1 MMKKGMMIIALLL
14 TGVGAWA
21 QQDAIDQYFS
31 NLLEDE
37 NYTKVTISSKMFEL
51 LMHVDAE
58 DQEEQE
64 LLDTITKLKGMRM
77 LVKDE
82 VGDGT
87 KDYQDAVRK
96 IKGNYEVLM
105 TVDDN
110 DEDMTFYIAEE
121 NGTINELLMVL
132 GGKQSFLIMSL
143 VGDIDLNQIAKLSR
157 TLDIQGMENLQ
168 QLEDK

>member
-1 MMKKGMMIIALLL
+1 MMKKGIMMVAFLLA
-14 TGVGAWA
+14 GVGAWA
-21 QQDAIDQYFS
+21 QQDAIDRYFS
-31 NLLEDE
+31 NLVDDD

-51 LMHVDAE
+51 LMHVDVK
-58 DQEEQE
+58 DPEEQE
-64 LLDTITKLKGMRM
+64 LLDTITRLKGMRM

-87 KDYQDAVRK
+87 KEYQDAVRK

-110 DEDMTFYIAEE
+110 DEDMTFYIVEE
-121 NGTINELLMVL
+121 NGTINELLMIL
-132 GGKQSFLIMSL
+132 GGKESFLIISL